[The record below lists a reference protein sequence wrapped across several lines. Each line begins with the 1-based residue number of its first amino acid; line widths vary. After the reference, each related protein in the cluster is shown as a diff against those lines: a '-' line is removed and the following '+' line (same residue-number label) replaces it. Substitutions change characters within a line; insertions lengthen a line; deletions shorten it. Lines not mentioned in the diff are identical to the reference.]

1 MKLVSRAMLL
11 FFSGI
16 LPMAADFVPPAEGPL
31 PFRRDKLPL
40 DADTMSALSRQLAGM
55 AAAAAAKEPGELRA
69 LAQMTALALAL
80 DPENRAA
87 RELIA
92 SMRSG
97 GEPAAAA
104 AGAATPHRAW
114 QLLAWLEM
122 PEAGADGQALAA
134 CLGDV
139 LARADAGHP
148 KARARRAAGEQGAW
162 QDWVAAEAAFAP
174 AEEPEESAPETSEPT
189 EEMTAEEKPSEP
201 VKTLALRDLELEMPI
216 WHFDRQSQKMVL
228 GQVAVQMHARIRAG
242 KDGEDDVG
250 GPTFRVAGEDLGQRL
265 SPSLRQV
272 ENALASRHGTL
283 PKGLSFT
290 LGFDKA
296 GYPIAR
302 NGQALSGTAALLAE
316 GALSGAIPTASA
328 LAVVGED
335 GKLELPPRF
344 WQTLRALSALPAGG
358 RLILP
363 DQAAEYLTA
372 LVVLDDAAF
381 FMKNEVLLAGSVDE
395 IWNLA
400 AASPEAEV
408 ADGLKRFD
416 EIRKVGQDKPLGT
429 FVAHPATQQRL
440 RELVALMPE
449 HASARLLALQG
460 SGSRP
465 RFLQRSIL
473 AREIRSALEPVGYV
487 TERNPNGL
495 DPGRLETLREASREK
510 LERLA
515 GYIDIRDR
523 DLHKAALDTTD
534 SLRTLIR
541 LLPKKDPDN
550 PVGQMKKQFE
560 AYQESYRR
568 YIRVMQELTAAA
580 GDAEDFPPPQ
590 LPDDE

>member
-1 MKLVSRAMLL
+1 MLL

-40 DADTMSALSRQLAGM
+40 DADTLSALSRQLAGM
-55 AAAAAAKEPGELRA
+55 AAAAPAKEPGELRT

-80 DPENRAA
+80 DPGNRAA
-87 RELIA
+87 KELIA
-92 SMRSG
+92 SMRNG
-97 GEPAAAA
+97 NGPATA
-104 AGAATPHRAW
+104 AGAAAPHRAW
-114 QLLAWLEM
+114 QMLAWLEM

-148 KARARRAAGEQGAW
+148 KAKARLAAGEQGAW
-162 QDWVAAEAAFAP
+162 KDWVAAEADFAP
-174 AEEPEESAPETSEPT
+174 AEEPEEPEAETIAPT
-189 EEMTAEEKPSEP
+189 EEMAAEEKPEDP
-201 VKTLALRDLELEMPI
+201 VKTLALRDLELTMPI
-216 WHFDRQSQKMVL
+216 WHFDRQSQKMIL
-228 GQVAVQMHARIRAG
+228 GNVAVQMHARIRG
-242 KDGEDDVG
+242 KEDHEDGQG
-250 GPTFRVAGEDLGQRL
+250 GPTFRVAGEDLTQRL

-272 ENALASRHGTL
+272 ESALASRHGTL
-283 PKGLSFT
+283 PKGLRFT
-290 LGFDKA
+290 LNFDKA
-296 GYPIAR
+296 GYPVAR

-316 GALSGAIPTASA
+316 GALSGAIPSASA
-328 LAVVGED
+328 LAVVDKD
-335 GKLELPPRF
+335 GKLALPPRF
-344 WQTLRALSALPAGG
+344 WQTLRALSALPGGG

-395 IWNLA
+395 MWNLA
-400 AASPEAEV
+400 TAKPEAEV

-416 EIRKVGQDKPLGT
+416 EIRKVGQEKPLGT

-473 AREIRSALEPVGYV
+473 AREIRSALEPVGYL

-495 DPGRLETLREASREK
+495 DPARLETLREASREK

-541 LLPKKDPDN
+541 LLPKKDPVN
-550 PVGQMKKQFE
+550 PSGQMEKQFA

-580 GDAEDFPPPQ
+580 GDADDFPPP
-590 LPDDE
+590 PTPGDD